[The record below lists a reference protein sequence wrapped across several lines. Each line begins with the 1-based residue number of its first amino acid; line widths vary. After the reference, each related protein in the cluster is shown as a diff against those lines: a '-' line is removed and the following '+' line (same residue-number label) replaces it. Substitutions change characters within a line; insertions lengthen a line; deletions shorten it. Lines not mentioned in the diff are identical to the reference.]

1 MRRWLILLLPAA
13 AAVALL
19 WKLGL
24 LPGFRPE
31 PPELRL
37 ASWNV
42 RLFSSDSRTDA
53 ELALIA
59 DRLEPYDLVA
69 IQELRDEEVVDRTLQ
84 LLADRG
90 HRFRAVISP
99 PVGRGVKER
108 YAFLYR
114 PGKVQVLGPDR
125 LYPDPDDAFIR
136 EPFRASF
143 RAGQFDFTLVTI
155 HSIFGDSKRERRAEA
170 LLLDDIYRLVQG
182 ADSEEQDVMIL
193 GDFNL
198 PPDDSGFAELAA
210 LLTPLFTGEIRTTI
224 SDASLYD
231 NIWFDPAYVQ
241 EWTGERGVD
250 RFDEVAFG
258 NDDRAASVA
267 VSDHRPI
274 WAKFR
279 TDQDDDGSE
288 AATVVATAA
297 APETTRSQ
305 VKEGGP
311 VTRLNL
317 NTASR
322 EELEALPGVG
332 PTLAERIVKGRPYWS
347 VEDLLR
353 VKGIGGKT
361 LEGIRALVTVE

>member
-1 MRRWLILLLPAA
+1 MMRRWLILLLPAA
-13 AAVALL
+13 AVVVALL
-19 WKLGL
+19 WGLDL
-24 LPGFRPE
+24 LPWFRP
-31 PPELRL
+31 PPDELRL
-37 ASWNV
+37 ASWNI
-42 RLFSSDSRTDA
+42 RIFSTGSRDDA

-90 HRFRAVISP
+90 HTFQAVISS

-114 PGKVQVLGPDR
+114 PGKVQVLGLER

-136 EPFRASF
+136 EPFWASF
-143 RAGQFDFTLVTI
+143 RAGEFDFTLVTI

-170 LLLDDIYRLVQG
+170 LRLDDIYQLVQG
-182 ADSEEQDVMIL
+182 ADPSEQDVMVL

-210 LLTPLFTGEIRTTI
+210 LLTPLFTGEVRTTI
-224 SDASLYD
+224 SDRSLYD
-231 NIWFDPAYVQ
+231 NIWFDPAYVR
-241 EWTGERGVD
+241 EWTGEIGVD
-250 RFDEVAFG
+250 RFDETAFG
-258 NDDRAASVA
+258 NDDKVASLA

-274 WAKFR
+274 WATFR

-288 AATVVATAA
+288 TDTAA
-297 APETTRSQ
+297 PGTTREQ
-305 VKEGGP
+305 VKEDESA
-311 VTRLNL
+311 TRLNL

-322 EELEALPGVG
+322 EALEALPGIG
-332 PTLAERIVKGRPYWS
+332 PTLAGRIVKARPYRS

-353 VKGIGGKT
+353 VKGIGEKT
-361 LEGIRALVTVE
+361 LEGIRALVAVQ

>member
-19 WKLGL
+19 WGLDL
-24 LPGFRPE
+24 LPWFRPE
-31 PPELRL
+31 PQELRL

-42 RLFSSDSRTDA
+42 RIFSTGSRDDA

-69 IQELRDEEVVDRTLQ
+69 IQELRDQEVVDRTLQ

-90 HRFRAVISP
+90 HRFQAVVSE

-114 PGKVQVLGPDR
+114 PGKVQPLGAER

-136 EPFRASF
+136 EPVWVTF
-143 RAGQFDFTLVTI
+143 RAGEFDFTLVTI
-155 HSIFGDSKRERRAEA
+155 HSIFGDTKRERRAEA
-170 LLLDDIYRLVQG
+170 LRLDDIYQLVQG
-182 ADSEEQDVMIL
+182 ADSDEQDVMIL

-231 NIWFDPAYVQ
+231 NIWFDPAYVR

-250 RFDEVAFG
+250 RFDETAFG
-258 NDDRAASVA
+258 NDDEAASRA

-274 WAKFR
+274 WATFR

-288 AATVVATAA
+288 AAAA
-297 APETTRSQ
+297 AAETTW
-305 VKEGGP
+305 G
-311 VTRLNL
+311 
-317 NTASR
+317 
-322 EELEALPGVG
+322 
-332 PTLAERIVKGRPYWS
+332 
-347 VEDLLR
+347 
-353 VKGIGGKT
+353 
-361 LEGIRALVTVE
+361 

>member
-1 MRRWLILLLPAA
+1 MRRYLILLLPAA
-13 AAVALL
+13 AVVALL
-19 WKLGL
+19 WGLDL
-24 LPGFRPE
+24 LPWFRLPSD
-31 PPELRL
+31 ELRL

-42 RLFSSDSRTDA
+42 RIFSTGSRTDA

-84 LLADRG
+84 LLTDRG
-90 HRFRAVISP
+90 HRFRVVVSP
-99 PVGRGVKER
+99 PVERGVKER

-114 PGKVQVLGPDR
+114 PAKVQVLGLER

-136 EPFRASF
+136 EPFWTSF
-143 RAGQFDFTLVTI
+143 RAGEFDFTLMTI

-170 LLLDDIYRLVQG
+170 LRLDDIYQRVQG
-182 ADSEEQDVMIL
+182 ADPDEQDVMIL

-198 PPDDSGFAELAA
+198 PPDDSGFSELAA
-210 LLTPLFTGEIRTTI
+210 LLTPLFTGEIGTTI

-231 NIWFDPAYVQ
+231 NIWFDPAYVR

-258 NDDRAASVA
+258 NDDKVASLA
-267 VSDHRPI
+267 VSDHRLI
-274 WAKFR
+274 WATFR

-288 AATVVATAA
+288 VATAA
-297 APETTRSQ
+297 AETTWGQ
-305 VKEGGP
+305 VREGGA

-317 NTASR
+317 NTTSR
-322 EELEALPGVG
+322 EELEVLPGVG
-332 PTLAERIVKGRPYWS
+332 SVLAGRIVEGRPYRS
-347 VEDLLR
+347 VDELLQ
-353 VKGIGGKT
+353 VKGIGRRRWRG
-361 LEGIRALVTVE
+361 